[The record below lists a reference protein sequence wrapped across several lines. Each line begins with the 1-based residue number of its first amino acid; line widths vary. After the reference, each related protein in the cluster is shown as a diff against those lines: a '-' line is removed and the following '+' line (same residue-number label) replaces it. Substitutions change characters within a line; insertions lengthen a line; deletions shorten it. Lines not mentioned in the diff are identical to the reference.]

1 MLEEKSSSVKSFML
15 GVITGGVVGGLIALL
30 YAPKSGKRLRRDIM
44 EKKDDIVDDVE
55 HYIAATKDKASKMI
69 TDGRKKAETIIDE
82 AVKRAEEISKKAGHL
97 LKSSKDNGVKI
108 ASDINEDVNS
118 GYLYSKK

>member
-1 MLEEKSSSVKSFML
+1 MLEERNSSAKSFML

-44 EKKDDIVDDVE
+44 EKKDDIMDDVE
-55 HYIAATKDKASKMI
+55 HYIASTKDKAARLV
-69 TDGRKKAETIIDE
+69 TDGKKKAESIIDD

-97 LKSSKDNGVKI
+97 FKSSKDNGIKM
-108 ASDINEDVNS
+108 SDLSEDVNS
-118 GYLYSKK
+118 GSLYSKK